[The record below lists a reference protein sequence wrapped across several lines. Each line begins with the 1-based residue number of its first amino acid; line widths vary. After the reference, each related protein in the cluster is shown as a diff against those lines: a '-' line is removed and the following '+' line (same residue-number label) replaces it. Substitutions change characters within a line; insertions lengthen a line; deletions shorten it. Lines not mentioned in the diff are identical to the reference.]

1 MEHHRLPAQGPT
13 STPQPGEEFSASDMG
28 HHRDT
33 LETNREFVPQSSE
46 IQSLGIETTD
56 RGQHLA
62 LLLPREARET
72 DATRIDRG
80 SKGMPEI
87 LMPDRET
94 VTNLMR
100 NRQIER

>member
-1 MEHHRLPAQGPT
+1 
-13 STPQPGEEFSASDMG
+13 MG

-80 SKGMPEI
+80 SKGMPE
-87 LMPDRET
+87 LLLPVRVTVKDLLRDHPLGLHQGSTTTGCPDDDAYRSPIT
-94 VTNLMR
+94 
-100 NRQIER
+100 